1 LITLA
6 RRLTKINI
14 APKHA
19 LILKKELRQELRNP
33 LGTLIK
39 GSPQQTGNEL
49 GELIRKEKTPC
60 IISVGD
66 IVSKALL
73 ELGIK
78 PHIMIIDGKA
88 LRKQIQLL
96 DVEAKNRILLKNPA
110 GMLTPLTWVATAEA
124 LHRKTPTLIMV
135 EGEEDL
141 LTLVAVLEAP
151 ENALVAYGLPNEGV
165 VVVKVDST
173 AKQKA
178 SLIIEAMESAPKS

>member
-1 LITLA
+1 MSTMP
-6 RRLTKINI
+6 RHT
-14 APKHA
+14 
-19 LILKKELRQELRNP
+19 LILKPELRQELKNP

-39 GSPQQTGNEL
+39 GTPQQTGKEL
-49 GELIRKEKTPC
+49 RELIRKEKTPC

-66 IVSKALL
+66 IVSQALL

-78 PHIMIIDGKA
+78 PHVMIIDGKA
-88 LRKQIQLL
+88 MRKQIQLL
-96 DVEAKNRILLKNPA
+96 EVEATNRILLNNPA

-124 LHRKTPTLIMV
+124 LRKKDHTLIMV

-165 VVVKVDST
+165 VVVKADAA
-173 AKQKA
+173 AKRKA
-178 SLIIEAMESAPKS
+178 NLIIEAMEPAPKS

>member
-1 LITLA
+1 VITSA
-6 RRLTKINI
+6 KRLTKMNI
-14 APKHA
+14 IPRHA
-19 LILKKELRQELRNP
+19 LILKPELRQELRNP

-39 GSPQQTGNEL
+39 GTPPQTRKEL
-49 GELIRKEKTPC
+49 GELIRKEKTQC

-73 ELGIK
+73 ELGIR

-88 LRKQIQLL
+88 MRKQIQLL
-96 DVEAKNRILLKNPA
+96 DVEARNRILLKNPA

-124 LHRKTPTLIMV
+124 MRRKDDTLIMV

-165 VVVKVDST
+165 VVVKADAT
-173 AKQKA
+173 ARHKA
-178 SLIIEAMESAPKS
+178 NLIIEAMEPAPKS

>member
-1 LITLA
+1 MSIMP
-6 RRLTKINI
+6 R
-14 APKHA
+14 HA
-19 LILKKELRQELRNP
+19 LILKKELQQELRNP

-39 GSPQQTGNEL
+39 GTPQQTGRQLKEL
-49 GELIRKEKTPC
+49 VKKEKAPC

-88 LRKQIQLL
+88 MRKQIQLL
-96 DVEAKNRILLKNPA
+96 EVEAKNRILLKNPA
-110 GMLTPLTWVATAEA
+110 GMLTPLTWVAIAEA
-124 LHRKTPTLIMV
+124 LRRKTPTLVMV

-165 VVVKVDST
+165 VVVKADAT
-173 AKQKA
+173 AKRKA
-178 SLIIEAMESAPKS
+178 NLIIEAMEPAPKS

>member
-1 LITLA
+1 MSIMPRQT
-6 RRLTKINI
+6 
-14 APKHA
+14 
-19 LILKKELRQELRNP
+19 LILKPELRQELRNP

-39 GSPQQTGNEL
+39 GTPQQTSKEL
-49 GELIRKEKTPC
+49 GELIRKEKTTC

-73 ELGIK
+73 ELGIT

-88 LRKQIQLL
+88 MRKEIQLL
-96 DVEAKNRILLKNPA
+96 KVEARNRILLRNPA

-124 LHRKTPTLIMV
+124 LHRKNPTLIMV

-165 VVVKVDST
+165 VVARADAT
-173 AKQKA
+173 AKRKA
-178 SLIIEAMESAPKS
+178 NLIIEAMEPAPKS